1 MKINKEYSTKEIDRI
16 LSNTNN
22 ALISSKQYSRRSIL
36 ASTESDKRV
45 QMEDNPVFQQIAEI
59 AENHGYELSIAYLV
73 GPANEPR
80 IRFKN
85 VNEKFKPEISFDA
98 KMNFNFS
105 NPMESTFEGHFRV
118 QTTSYGSLAI
128 DEYSK
133 LAQYVANAYEM
144 LKELEAVD
152 ISGLA
157 HIDD

>member
-1 MKINKEYSTKEIDRI
+1 MLNCLYLRHSV
-16 LSNTNN
+16 
-22 ALISSKQYSRRSIL
+22 L
-36 ASTESDKRV
+36 ASAESDIRI

-59 AENHGYELSIAYLV
+59 ADNHGYELSVAYLV

-85 VNEKFKPEISFDA
+85 VNEKFKPEISYEA
-98 KMNFNFS
+98 RMNFNFS

-152 ISGLA
+152 ISGLE
-157 HIDD
+157 HIDE